1 MHALRTKRSYAHFII
16 SNIFSLSISLWVKKG
31 KKICVWY
38 FFIYVFK
45 FEWRVYKLVEKV
57 RNGCRIDSYEW
68 NWPWYSNIN
77 TTQPRK
83 MSFSNLIL
91 KWFNLRAE
99 LSFKSLGNVEWWL
112 IILHYT
118 VVMFIKATCLRVRT
132 CFSFERSE
140 ENHECS
146 RKWHAILIPVEFW
159 SPFSI
164 LEDSALHRR
173 FISLSVFEDV
183 QTIKH
188 GPIFTF
194 LC

>member
-1 MHALRTKRSYAHFII
+1 MHALRTKISYVHFII

-45 FEWRVYKLVEKV
+45 FEWSVYKLVEKV

-68 NWPWYSNIN
+68 NWSWYCNIN

-83 MSFSNLIL
+83 MSSSNLIL

-118 VVMFIKATCLRVRT
+118 VVMFI
-132 CFSFERSE
+132 RSYMSAGK
-140 ENHECS
+140 NLLQLWK
-146 RKWHAILIPVEFW
+146 KWGKSW
-159 SPFSI
+159 M
-164 LEDSALHRR
+164 
-173 FISLSVFEDV
+173 
-183 QTIKH
+183 
-188 GPIFTF
+188 
-194 LC
+194 